1 MPPTPGLDSEGAL
14 PQRSNASETGT
25 LRNAPTPDRAG
36 GDDAIGGWDGAAV
49 AGRIRR
55 LIARQDEGDVCAAA
69 HRLRV
74 TVPHLIQL
82 EQVLAEQGDTGT
94 LSMAAEDLL
103 TAVVLRYHVDAT
115 WLLTG
120 TERPR
125 MSELPAPMRRWLADF
140 LFVVGSRVIDEYR
153 ARTAGAEGSVSD
165 QTT

>member
-1 MPPTPGLDSEGAL
+1 MSYNPGLDSEGS
-14 PQRSNASETGT
+14 QSYGSNASHAGP
-25 LRNAPTPDRAG
+25 LRNAPTPDPAAS
-36 GDDAIGGWDGAAV
+36 DDAIGGWDAAAV

-55 LIARQDEGDVCAAA
+55 LIARQDGGDVCAAA

-82 EQVLAEQGDTGT
+82 EHLLGEQADTAT
-94 LSMAAEDLL
+94 LSRAAEDLL
-103 TAVVLRYHVDAT
+103 TAVVLRYQVDAT

-140 LFVVGSRVIDEYR
+140 LFVVGNRVIDEYR
-153 ARTAGAEGSVSD
+153 ARAAGGEGSIGD
-165 QTT
+165 QT